1 MNIKCIFLTPLTLT
15 AEYVMNGA
23 DLMLPGVATLSGMAE
38 KYTFN
43 IHIQFIVSSNSNKNI
58 PIFSGNHEILADAQ
72 NYQYW

>member
-1 MNIKCIFLTPLTLT
+1 MSDMIIFITPLTLT

-43 IHIQFIVSSNSNKNI
+43 IYNDNDN
-58 PIFSGNHEILADAQ
+58 L
-72 NYQYW
+72 

>member
-1 MNIKCIFLTPLTLT
+1 MIIFQTPLTLT

-43 IHIQFIVSSNSNKNI
+43 IHNDNDNLQYLVTPTKTFQFLA
-58 PIFSGNHEILADAQ
+58 EIMK
-72 NYQYW
+72 Y

>member
-1 MNIKCIFLTPLTLT
+1 MIIFLTPLTLT

-43 IHIQFIVSSNSNKNI
+43 IHSDNDN
-58 PIFSGNHEILADAQ
+58 L
-72 NYQYW
+72 

>member
-1 MNIKCIFLTPLTLT
+1 MWTAHSKIILNWSHQYKISDMIIFQTPLTLT

-43 IHIQFIVSSNSNKNI
+43 IHNDNDN
-58 PIFSGNHEILADAQ
+58 L
-72 NYQYW
+72 